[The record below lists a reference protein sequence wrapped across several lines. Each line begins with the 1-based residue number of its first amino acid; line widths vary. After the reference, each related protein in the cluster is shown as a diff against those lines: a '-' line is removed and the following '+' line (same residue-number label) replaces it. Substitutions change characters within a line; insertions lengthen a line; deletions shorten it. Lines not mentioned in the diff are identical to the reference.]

1 VLTTWSVLAV
11 GAGVLAAVVV
21 PGVWLWW
28 PSRRE
33 SASQRELGMALMT
46 GTVIAFAVLA
56 VQGLFELRLARLE
69 DERAGAQ
76 AARDLKLAQE
86 ADRRDLALTIGLQ
99 RDLRGIDLREHDLR
113 GFYMAKKDLREVQLL
128 GARLENVVFWAAN
141 LTGADLRGARMNGAM
156 LEDARLNGAWL
167 TRADLRGASLR
178 GALLEEADL
187 SGADLRGAKLE
198 GANLTGA
205 ALGDARLD
213 GALYDSTTSWPISV
227 PVPRCRADSCEVPG
241 I

>member
-28 PSRRE
+28 PSRGE

-69 DERAGAQ
+69 DERASAQ
-76 AARDLKLAQE
+76 EARDRRLAE
-86 ADRRDLALTIGLQ
+86 DADRRDLSLTIGLQ
-99 RDLRGIDLREHDLR
+99 HDLRGIDLREQDLR
-113 GFYMAKKDLREVQLL
+113 GFYMAKKDLRGVQLL
-128 GARLENVVFWAAN
+128 GARLEGVVFWAAN
-141 LTGADLRGARMNGAM
+141 LTEADLRGARMNGAM
-156 LEDARLNGAWL
+156 LEDARLEGAWL

-178 GALLEEADL
+178 GALLEKADL
-187 SGADLRGAKLE
+187 SGADLRGANLE
-198 GANLTGA
+198 SANLTEA
-205 ALGDARLD
+205 ALGGAR
-213 GALYDSTTSWPISV
+213 YDSTTSWPAGA
-227 PVPRCRADSCEVPG
+227 PVPRCRTATCTVTG